1 MLRAPASTHVVLVEA
16 ATRALVSRSF
26 AVAHFVFVD
35 VRTDATVR
43 RGLARSSF
51 VAVDVGANATM
62 RLRLAVLAL
71 VARIN
76 VGADAFVRRG
86 LAVFALV
93 ARLNVA
99 AAASVMRRRL
109 AICALKLVCQS
120 LCVSGLKRDYC
131 PRVWLKSIKLVGWP
145 RCVNTAIYCSA
156 RVPESGVR
164 ESD

>member
-1 MLRAPASTHVVLVEA
+1 MPRAAASVHVVLVEA

-43 RGLARSSF
+43 RGLALSSV

-62 RLRLAVLAL
+62 RLGLAVLAL
-71 VARIN
+71 VAVD

-109 AICALKLVCQS
+109 ALSGVAQAARAVVRAPRHALVRALCLAQVVCQS
-120 LCVSGLKRDYC
+120 CVSQD
-131 PRVWLKSIKLVGWP
+131 S
-145 RCVNTAIYCSA
+145 
-156 RVPESGVR
+156 
-164 ESD
+164 